1 MTPPNSSDVAAD
13 YLAVRMWASTVCFL
27 IMAFF
32 NLIIN
37 WTIVCEERLR
47 RHARF
52 VLIFH
57 LLFSALVYFG
67 VCSAFHLQMY
77 VRASPPPAACRAVVT
92 LLITSASN
100 ILLTL
105 TAMALDRY
113 CAVCFPLKYSAG
125 CSWHW
130 PWLTGLLTW
139 GLAAVIPLT
148 LLADGD
154 APKPCNREQL
164 RKGSVHK
171 MVLISVCFAVILF
184 SYARILQES
193 RRLGVLNRSNSMGRR
208 TIALHGTQ
216 LAVYLL
222 PNFVNFL
229 LQCLERSGQL
239 RSDTRSLCGVLVFA
253 FFSAAQCVA
262 PVVYGLR
269 KEELLEDLQRHFPGL
284 VCNVAGLLKWTVRRT
299 HPGLPACPR
308 ERASTSQRLI
318 SQELPQTSV

>member
-77 VRASPPPAACRAVVT
+77 VRA
-92 LLITSASN
+92 
-100 ILLTL
+100 
-105 TAMALDRY
+105 
-113 CAVCFPLKYSAG
+113 
-125 CSWHW
+125 
-130 PWLTGLLTW
+130 
-139 GLAAVIPLT
+139 AAVIPLT

>member
-1 MTPPNSSDVAAD
+1 MIPSNGSDVTSE
-13 YLAVRMWASTVCFL
+13 YPLVRMWASTVCFL

-47 RHARF
+47 CHARF
-52 VLIFH
+52 VLVFH

-67 VCSAFHLQMY
+67 VCFAFHLQIY
-77 VRASPPPAACRAVVT
+77 VRASLVPTACRAVVT

-113 CAVCFPLKYSAG
+113 YAVCFPLKYSG
-125 CSWHW
+125 KCSWHW

-139 GLAAVIPLT
+139 GLAAIIPLA
-148 LLADGD
+148 LPMDNNNNKFCD
-154 APKPCNREQL
+154 REQL
-164 RKGSVHK
+164 KKGSVHK
-171 MVLISVCFAVILF
+171 VVLISVCFVVILF
-184 SYARILQES
+184 SYMRILQES
-193 RRLGVLNRSNSMGRR
+193 RRLGVLNFGNSVGCR

-229 LQCLERSGQL
+229 LQRLEKSGQL
-239 RSDTRSLCGVLVFA
+239 GNETRELCSVVVFA
-253 FFSAAQCVA
+253 FFSLAQCIA
-262 PVVYGLR
+262 PIVYGLR

-284 VCNVAGLLKWTVRRT
+284 TCNVTALLKWMVQWTCPRMPS
-299 HPGLPACPR
+299 HPR
-308 ERASTSQRLI
+308 ERALTAQRLI
-318 SQELPQTSV
+318 SQELSQTSV